1 MKSSLLS
8 AWTGMIVLFSAALFS
23 CTSSPENGAEETPG
37 GNAGEYTENTFY
49 IHSVLRSDMVV
60 QQNRPLTL
68 WGKGT
73 TGKTVTVTVDWND
86 GEFSAPVDGEGFWS
100 LTVDVP
106 AAPAGNPP
114 HTIRFHYDGQQV
126 EFGNILIGEVWFL
139 SGQSNMQ
146 MEMARPEAG
155 GHAGVEDYENEIAAA
170 DYPLLRFYN
179 CNLNIL
185 PEPQWDGPGMW
196 RVCSP
201 ATAGLLSGV
210 GYYFGRKLVQELDIP
225 VGLVVT
231 AYGGVAG
238 QGYTALEVLSSS
250 AVLKA
255 KYVDPYLADRESVQP
270 TSRPG
275 ETYNAMVHPFFPLS
289 VRGILWYQG
298 ESNAWEGDI
307 YQIMERY
314 KLEHWRRMFGRPE
327 LPYYFVQLAPC
338 AWGIDKV
345 PEVENPFY
353 EGLPYFPVFREFQS
367 KIRDQNDHCE
377 MVVTMDVGDV
387 DDIHPRKKRPVGERL
402 ARIALNRD
410 YGRTEVSY
418 LGPRYNSFS
427 TEGGVTK
434 VLFDHAEAGLET
446 NDGAALQHFF
456 VAGEDRVFHRADAEI
471 HGNEIWLTCPE
482 VPRVEAVRYAFLLY
496 PITNLQNS
504 SGLPAEPFRTD
515 YWDQVTYRSR

>member
-1 MKSSLLS
+1 MDGNDR
-8 AWTGMIVLFSAALFS
+8 AFQCGIVLVHFL
-23 CTSSPENGAEETPG
+23 PG
-37 GNAGEYTENTFY
+37 KWSGGDSRRKCGEYTENTFY

-73 TGKTVTVTVDWND
+73 TGKTVTVTVDWNN
-86 GEFSAPVDGEGFWS
+86 GEFSATVDGKGFWS
-100 LTVDVP
+100 LTMDVP

-255 KYVDPYLADRESVQP
+255 KYVDPYLADRSP
-270 TSRPG
+270 CNRP
-275 ETYNAMVHPFFPLS
+275 
-289 VRGILWYQG
+289 RGR
-298 ESNAWEGDI
+298 GD
-307 YQIMERY
+307 
-314 KLEHWRRMFGRPE
+314 L
-327 LPYYFVQLAPC
+327 
-338 AWGIDKV
+338 
-345 PEVENPFY
+345 
-353 EGLPYFPVFREFQS
+353 
-367 KIRDQNDHCE
+367 
-377 MVVTMDVGDV
+377 
-387 DDIHPRKKRPVGERL
+387 
-402 ARIALNRD
+402 
-410 YGRTEVSY
+410 
-418 LGPRYNSFS
+418 
-427 TEGGVTK
+427 
-434 VLFDHAEAGLET
+434 
-446 NDGAALQHFF
+446 
-456 VAGEDRVFHRADAEI
+456 
-471 HGNEIWLTCPE
+471 
-482 VPRVEAVRYAFLLY
+482 
-496 PITNLQNS
+496 
-504 SGLPAEPFRTD
+504 
-515 YWDQVTYRSR
+515 